1 MEGMLEMLMV
11 LNGLANPMQ
20 GLGAEKQ
27 RERMAR
33 EWAESVA
40 HTAERANAKMVVK
53 AAGKRLLNKVEEDKT
68 P

>member
-33 EWAESVA
+33 EWAEPVA
-40 HTAERANAKMVVK
+40 HTAE
-53 AAGKRLLNKVEEDKT
+53 
-68 P
+68 